1 MAILAGAV
9 LRTTVNFTL
18 GDGTQYQNVYSHQR
32 IGPGLLLT
40 DAQHVAA
47 LAAWAEDMYTELDDQ
62 VADDVVEGL
71 STVDRIEFVG
81 GEWVVTEAIGTF
93 TIAWTSTV
101 AGNLA
106 LPNQV
111 SPFVSFKTA
120 RPKSVGRKF
129 LFPFTETGVTSGV
142 LSAAAIAALVAYADD
157 AVNNVEV
164 DFPLDY
170 LVPGLPRVGV
180 DTFLDYTVAIVT
192 NLTGTQR
199 RRRRGYGA

>member
-18 GDGTQYQNVYSHQR
+18 GDGSQYQNVYHHQR

-47 LAAWAEDMYTELDDQ
+47 LASWAETMYAELDDS

-71 STVDRIEFVG
+71 STVDRVEFVE
-81 GEWVVTEAIGTF
+81 GEWKVTEAIGTF
-93 TIAWTSTV
+93 TIAWVPTG
-101 AGNLA
+101 AANAA
-106 LPNQV
+106 LPNQL
-111 SPFVSFKTA
+111 SAFVSFKTA

-129 LFPFTETGVTSGV
+129 LFPMLEGGIVGGLLGGPEV
-142 LSAAAIAALVAYADD
+142 AALVAWADD

-170 LVPGLPRVGV
+170 LVPGLARVGV
-180 DTFLDYTVAIVT
+180 DAFLDFTLGLVT
-192 NLTGTQR
+192 NLMGTQR

>member
-9 LRTTVNFTL
+9 LRTTMNFTL
-18 GDGTQYQNVYSHQR
+18 GDGTQYQNVYHHQR

-47 LAAWAEDMYTELDDQ
+47 LSSWAEDMYAELDDQ
-62 VADDVVEGL
+62 VSLNIVEGL
-71 STVDRIEFVG
+71 STVDRVEFVE
-81 GEWVVTEAIGTF
+81 GEWTVTEAIGTF
-93 TIAWTSTV
+93 TIAWVPTL
-101 AGNLA
+101 AANAA

-129 LFPFTETGVTSGV
+129 LFPFTEAGISSG
-142 LSAAAIAALVAYADD
+142 LLEAASVAAMVAYADD

-164 DFPLDY
+164 DFPL
-170 LVPGLPRVGV
+170 
-180 DTFLDYTVAIVT
+180 
-192 NLTGTQR
+192 
-199 RRRRGYGA
+199 